1 MLDRILSRLA
11 YIGYFRCHCAMLM
24 QDGVRSSVR
33 TGRKNIMVMYVIH
46 GHEPNMSRIIGRR
59 GMPCIVVCGR
69 WSRMERRYG
78 YGPYGELEGLLGGR
92 GLNVDDQVKTDGV
105 GMGIGM
111 AIISWYAKENVDLHP
126 ADNSLQVHTSTR
138 AEHRAWVSR
147 THDKRKHGRDPY
159 QS

>member
-1 MLDRILSRLA
+1 
-11 YIGYFRCHCAMLM
+11 
-24 QDGVRSSVR
+24 
-33 TGRKNIMVMYVIH
+33 
-46 GHEPNMSRIIGRR
+46 
-59 GMPCIVVCGR
+59 
-69 WSRMERRYG
+69 MERRYG